1 MIDLRELLKKYI
13 DAVQAEE
20 GTSFIPLRYADPVD
34 HSWWRSLT
42 REEIISTVSEILKRF
57 DRPAAT
63 TYLAYHPIEK

>member
-42 REEIISTVSEILKRF
+42 REEWELLDELRNEVGREFEVR
-57 DRPAAT
+57 
-63 TYLAYHPIEK
+63 

>member
-42 REEIISTVSEILKRF
+42 REEWELLNELRNEVGREFEVR
-57 DRPAAT
+57 
-63 TYLAYHPIEK
+63 